1 MGVYGIDVFEGD
13 GDITWQDVAG
23 NSERFAWIKLTEGTL
38 VDSRAT
44 LERVS
49 AMRHAGVIPGGYV
62 FLRPRPGRRGDWEA
76 RFALDHA
83 RKIGLYHRDR
93 GRVKDL
99 RFALDFEAT
108 AFPDTV
114 FGRWKTRRYLRQA
127 IDEVIRQLG
136 RRPIIYTGAWFAD
149 PVGVKASTVR
159 GCPVW
164 TASYTRK
171 PIVPHAWTQATFWQF
186 TDQGHVPGIASDVD
200 RNKYMLGDLN
210 HLKANHT
217 I

>member
-1 MGVYGIDVFEGD
+1 MVNGIDVYEGD
-13 GDITWQDVAG
+13 NDIQWQDVAASG
-23 NSERFAWIKLTEGTL
+23 ERFAWIKLTEGDL

-44 LERVS
+44 AERVS

-83 RKIGLYHRDR
+83 RKIGLYRADR

-136 RRPIIYTGAWFAD
+136 RRPIIYSGAWFCD
-149 PVGVKASTVR
+149 PQGVSARTVR
-159 GCPVW
+159 GCPLW
-164 TASYTRK
+164 TASYTAK
-171 PIVPHAWTQATFWQF
+171 PIVPAAWKVADFWQF
-186 TDQGHVPGIASDVD
+186 TDRGQIPGIDSKVD
-200 RNKYMLGDLN
+200 RNKYLLGDLN
-210 HLKANHT
+210 SLKAHHT